1 MEIVRAGVV
10 RVTAA
15 ASPSPSAEDSS
26 DDNATKPLP
35 ASKQKKAQEKTEAK
49 AEAKA
54 QKKTQKM
61 TQKKAEEKAEAKLS
75 DTPSTNEAS
84 TGGES
89 FEALFE
95 ESFGSEKNIVGSVL
109 AGTVVALEGDYAV
122 IDVGLKTEGRV
133 PIKEFISVKG
143 QVAPKP
149 GDVVEVFIER
159 LEDRN
164 GKIQISRE
172 KVQREEAW
180 QRLEEQFQN
189 ETQVKGTI
197 KDAVKG
203 GFTVDLD
210 GAEAFLPGSLVD
222 IRPLRDHSEL
232 LQKEIEFQ
240 ILKMDRARN
249 NIVVSRRAIL
259 EKERAG
265 QREKLIETI
274 QEGRVMEGIVKNV
287 TDYGAFIDLGGIDGL
302 LHVTDMS
309 WKRINHPRDVV
320 EVGESLTVQIIR
332 YNAETQRVS
341 LGIKQMEKNPWDEVG
356 EKFPAEAKA
365 KGRVTRVTDYG
376 AFVELEP
383 GIEGLVH
390 VSEMSWM
397 RKNVHP
403 SKMVSVSEEVEVQV
417 LGLDLEK
424 KRISLGMKSC
434 QPNPW
439 TTFAE
444 QHKVGDEIEGT
455 VKNTAEFGLFLTL
468 PMEADGMVHIT
479 DLVWSGSPDEALKK
493 YKRGDKV
500 KVKIL
505 EINVKKERVSLGIK
519 QLDPDPFAE
528 SVASLKE
535 GEVVTCSV
543 VKVQEGGIL
552 VEVAGAAGEKIEAFI
567 RRGDLARNRAEQRP
581 DRYAAGEKVDAQVM
595 DIDNKQRKL
604 TLSVKA
610 REVAEVKEVTSTYGS
625 ADSGAVLG
633 DILGK
638 ALEEKEARDGG
649 KKAKKTASK
658 EKPKKSKKE
667 KVETKTTPKEK
678 VEKVEEET
686 TQEAAQEEEQ
696 KDAMESASVTDEELE
711 NAKEAAGEDKVE
723 NEADASA
730 EEEEKN

>member
-1 MEIVRAGVV
+1 MSADSS
-10 RVTAA
+10 
-15 ASPSPSAEDSS
+15 SPSPSAKTSS
-26 DDNATKPLP
+26 KDEAPPPQPLNT
-35 ASKQKKAQEKTEAK
+35 QEENTQEAN
-49 AEAKA
+49 
-54 QKKTQKM
+54 TQEEN
-61 TQKKAEEKAEAKLS
+61 TQEEN
-75 DTPSTNEAS
+75 TQEAS
-84 TGGES
+84 GES
-89 FEALFE
+89 FESLFE

-133 PIKEFISVKG
+133 PLKEFVSVKG
-143 QVAPKP
+143 QEAPKP

-164 GKIQISRE
+164 GKIQLSRE

-189 ETQVKGTI
+189 EAHVKGTI

-222 IRPLRDHSEL
+222 IRPLRDHAEL
-232 LQKEIEFQ
+232 LQKEQEFQ

-274 QEGRVMEGIVKNV
+274 QEGRVMEGIVKNI

-356 EKFPAEAKA
+356 EKFPVDAKI

-417 LGLDLEK
+417 LSLDLEK

-444 QHKVGDEIEGT
+444 QHKVGDEIEGV

-468 PMEADGMVHIT
+468 PLEADGMVHIT
-479 DLVWSGSPDEALKK
+479 DLVWSGNPDEALKT
-493 YKRGDKV
+493 YKRGASV
-500 KVKIL
+500 PVKIL
-505 EINVKKERVSLGIK
+505 EINIKKERVSLGIK
-519 QLDPDPFAE
+519 QLTPDPFVE
-528 SVASLKE
+528 SIATLKE
-535 GEVVTCSV
+535 GEVVTCTV
-543 VKVQEGGIL
+543 VKVQEGGIQ
-552 VEVAGAAGEKIEAFI
+552 VEVAGMGGGKLEAFI
-567 RRGDLARNRAEQRP
+567 RRGDLARNRSEQRP
-581 DRYAAGEKVDAQVM
+581 DRYAAGEKVDAQIM
-595 DIDNKQRKL
+595 EIDKKQRKL

-638 ALEEKEARDGG
+638 AIEEKEAREGSGD
-649 KKAKKTASK
+649 KSLSAEKTD
-658 EKPKKSKKE
+658 KKSKKE
-667 KVETKTTPKEK
+667 KKKKEK
-678 VEKVEEET
+678 EEEEPK
-686 TQEAAQEEEQ
+686 EAAQEVTPQEVTQEATPQEETQEETQAAAPEEAQ
-696 KDAMESASVTDEELE
+696 KKAEEEVEAEAQDQAQSAPVADEELE
-711 NAKEAAGEDKVE
+711 KDQEAVAED
-723 NEADASA
+723 EADSST
-730 EEEEKN
+730 EEEKD

>member
-1 MEIVRAGVV
+1 MTDVSSPASATEASAAQPVDEVEAPPPAAVSKKDK
-10 RVTAA
+10 AAKDA
-15 ASPSPSAEDSS
+15 ASEPSS
-26 DDNATKPLP
+26 
-35 ASKQKKAQEKTEAK
+35 Q
-49 AEAKA
+49 
-54 QKKTQKM
+54 
-61 TQKKAEEKAEAKLS
+61 
-75 DTPSTNEAS
+75 
-84 TGGES
+84 GES
-89 FEALFE
+89 FESLFE
-95 ESFGSEKNIVGSVL
+95 ESFGAEKNIVGSVL
-109 AGTVVALEGDYAV
+109 QGRVVALEGDCAV

-133 PIKEFISVKG
+133 PLKEFASAQG
-143 QVAPKP
+143 QEVPKP

-164 GKIQISRE
+164 GKIQLSRE

-180 QRLEEQFQN
+180 QRLEKQFQD
-189 ETQVKGTI
+189 EAHVKGTI

-222 IRPLRDHSEL
+222 IRPLRDHAEI
-232 LQKEIEFQ
+232 LQKEQEFQ

-274 QEGRVMEGIVKNV
+274 QEGNVMEGIVKNI

-320 EVGESLTVQIIR
+320 EVGASLEVKIIR

-356 EKFPAEAKA
+356 EKFPVDAKI

-417 LGLDLEK
+417 LSLDLEK

-444 QHKVGDEIEGT
+444 QHKVGDEIDGV

-468 PMEADGMVHIT
+468 PLDADGMVHIT
-479 DLVWSGSPDEALKK
+479 DLVWDGNPDEALKE
-493 YKRGDKV
+493 YKRGQTV
-500 KVKIL
+500 PVKIL
-505 EINVKKERVSLGIK
+505 EINVKKERVSLGVK
-519 QLDPDPFAE
+519 QRTPDPFMANT
-528 SVASLKE
+528 ASLKV

-543 VKVQEGGIL
+543 TKVQDGGIQVL
-552 VEVAGAAGEKIEAFI
+552 VAGSGGSKLEAFI
-567 RRGDLARNRAEQRP
+567 RRGDLARNRSDQRP
-581 DRYAAGEKVDAQVM
+581 DRYAPGEKVDAQIM
-595 DIDNKQRKL
+595 DIDKKQRKIM
-604 TLSVKA
+604 LSIKA
-610 REVAEVKEVTSTYGS
+610 REEAEVKEVTSTYGS

-638 ALEEKEARDGG
+638 AIEEKEAREDGKASKD
-649 KKAKKTASK
+649 KKAKTKTK
-658 EKPKKSKKE
+658 VKPKE
-667 KVETKTTPKEK
+667 VVPKESQEETAPQEATAAEEAPQEATAAEEAPQEATAAEEAPQEATAESAA
-678 VEKVEEET
+678 VASEESDEQPDEKQESDQAASDEAEVSTEEEET
-686 TQEAAQEEEQ
+686 
-696 KDAMESASVTDEELE
+696 
-711 NAKEAAGEDKVE
+711 
-723 NEADASA
+723 
-730 EEEEKN
+730 

>member
-1 MEIVRAGVV
+1 MSTRNRCLPLVCEIV
-10 RVTAA
+10 RVTASPST
-15 ASPSPSAEDSS
+15 ASPS
-26 DDNATKPLP
+26 
-35 ASKQKKAQEKTEAK
+35 AK
-49 AEAKA
+49 ASSKDKA
-54 QKKTQKM
+54 PPPDSVGKK
-61 TQKKAEEKAEAKLS
+61 EKATDESSAI
-75 DTPSTNEAS
+75 DPSS
-84 TGGES
+84 QGES

-95 ESFGSEKNIVGSVL
+95 ESFGAEKNIVGSVL
-109 AGTVVALEGDYAV
+109 EGKVVALEGDCAV

-133 PIKEFISVKG
+133 PLKEFLSVKG
-143 QVAPKP
+143 QEAPKP

-159 LEDRN
+159 LEDRF

-189 ETQVKGTI
+189 EAHVKGTI

-222 IRPLRDHSEL
+222 IRPLRDHADL
-232 LQKEIEFQ
+232 LQKEQEFQ

-274 QEGRVMEGIVKNV
+274 QEGRVMEGIVKNI

-320 EVGESLTVQIIR
+320 EVGASLTVQIIR

-356 EKFPAEAKA
+356 EKFPVDAKV

-444 QHKVGDEIEGT
+444 QNKVGDEIEGV

-468 PMEADGMVHIT
+468 PLEADGMVHIT
-479 DLVWSGSPDEALKK
+479 DLVWSGNPDEALKT

-500 KVKIL
+500 RVKIL

-519 QLDPDPFAE
+519 QLEADPFME

-535 GEVVTCSV
+535 GGVVTCTV
-543 VKVQEGGIL
+543 VRVQEGGIL
-552 VEVAGAAGEKIEAFI
+552 VEIAGEAKSKVEAFI
-567 RRGDLARNRAEQRP
+567 RRGDLARNRSDQRP
-581 DRYAAGEKVDAQVM
+581 DRYAAGEKVDAQIM
-595 DIDNKQRKL
+595 DIDKKQRKL
-604 TLSVKA
+604 TLSIKA

-638 ALEEKEARDGG
+638 ALEEKEAREGG
-649 KKAKKTASK
+649 KPSGKA
-658 EKPKKSKKE
+658 KPKKSKKE
-667 KVETKTTPKEK
+667 KEEAKTDQVEKEEEKIEEAEAAQEAAPEEAEAVEETAPKEAEAASPSASD
-678 VEKVEEET
+678 EKEEEEQEE
-686 TQEAAQEEEQ
+686 TQEAAAQ
-696 KDAMESASVTDEELE
+696 D
-711 NAKEAAGEDKVE
+711 EAAS
-723 NEADASA
+723 SA
-730 EEEEKN
+730 EEEKS

>member
-1 MEIVRAGVV
+1 MSADSS
-10 RVTAA
+10 
-15 ASPSPSAEDSS
+15 SPSPSAKTSS
-26 DDNATKPLP
+26 KDEAPPPQPLNT
-35 ASKQKKAQEKTEAK
+35 QEENTQEAN
-49 AEAKA
+49 
-54 QKKTQKM
+54 TQEEN
-61 TQKKAEEKAEAKLS
+61 TQEEN
-75 DTPSTNEAS
+75 TQEAS
-84 TGGES
+84 GES
-89 FEALFE
+89 FESLFE

-133 PIKEFISVKG
+133 PLKEFVSVKG
-143 QVAPKP
+143 QEAPKP

-164 GKIQISRE
+164 GKIQLSRE

-189 ETQVKGTI
+189 EAHVKGTI

-222 IRPLRDHSEL
+222 IRPLRDHTEL
-232 LQKEIEFQ
+232 LQKEQEFQ

-274 QEGRVMEGIVKNV
+274 QEGRVMEGIVKNI

-356 EKFPAEAKA
+356 EKFPVDAKI

-417 LGLDLEK
+417 LSLDLEK

-444 QHKVGDEIEGT
+444 QHKVGDEIEGV

-468 PMEADGMVHIT
+468 PLEADGMVHIT
-479 DLVWSGSPDEALKK
+479 DLVWSGNPDEALKT
-493 YKRGDKV
+493 YKRGASV
-500 KVKIL
+500 PVKIL
-505 EINVKKERVSLGIK
+505 EINIKKERVSLGIK
-519 QLDPDPFAE
+519 QLTPDPFVE
-528 SVASLKE
+528 SIATLKE
-535 GEVVTCSV
+535 GEVVTCTV
-543 VKVQEGGIL
+543 VKVQEGGIQ
-552 VEVAGAAGEKIEAFI
+552 VEVAGMGGGKLEAFI
-567 RRGDLARNRAEQRP
+567 RRGDLARNRSEQRP
-581 DRYAAGEKVDAQVM
+581 DRYAAGEKVDAQIM
-595 DIDNKQRKL
+595 EIDKKQRKL

-638 ALEEKEARDGG
+638 AIEEKEAREGSGD
-649 KKAKKTASK
+649 KSLSAEKTD
-658 EKPKKSKKE
+658 KKSKKE
-667 KVETKTTPKEK
+667 KKKKEK
-678 VEKVEEET
+678 EEEEEEPK
-686 TQEAAQEEEQ
+686 EAAQEVTPQEVTQEATPQEETQEETQAAAPEEAQ
-696 KDAMESASVTDEELE
+696 KKAEEEVEAEAQDQAQSAPVADEELE
-711 NAKEAAGEDKVE
+711 KDQEAVAED
-723 NEADASA
+723 EADSST
-730 EEEEKN
+730 EEEKD

>member
-1 MEIVRAGVV
+1 M
-10 RVTAA
+10 TA
-15 ASPSPSAEDSS
+15 ASPAASAADSS
-26 DDNATKPLP
+26 DAKS
-35 ASKQKKAQEKTEAK
+35 ASEDKAPPPPPVGKNNPSEGSSGGEPS
-49 AEAKA
+49 A
-54 QKKTQKM
+54 Q
-61 TQKKAEEKAEAKLS
+61 
-75 DTPSTNEAS
+75 
-84 TGGES
+84 GES

-95 ESFGSEKNIVGSVL
+95 ESFGAEKNIVGSVL
-109 AGTVVALEGDYAV
+109 EGKVVAIEGDCAV

-133 PIKEFISVKG
+133 PLKEFVSAKG
-143 QVAPKP
+143 QEIPKP

-189 ETQVKGTI
+189 EAHVKGTI

-222 IRPLRDHSEL
+222 IRPLRDHADL
-232 LQKEIEFQ
+232 LQKEQEFQ

-274 QEGRVMEGIVKNV
+274 QEGRVMEGIVKNI

-356 EKFPAEAKA
+356 EKFPVDAKV

-417 LGLDLEK
+417 LNSDLDK
-424 KRISLGMKSC
+424 KRISLGMKAC

-444 QHKVGDEIEGT
+444 QHKVGDEIEGV

-479 DLVWSGSPDEALKK
+479 DLTWAGNPDETLKT
-493 YKRGDKV
+493 YKRGDRV

-519 QLDPDPFAE
+519 QLVPDPFLE
-528 SVASLKE
+528 DIASLK
-535 GEVVTCSV
+535 GGDVVTCTV
-543 VKVQEGGIL
+543 VRVQEGGIL
-552 VEVAGAAGEKIEAFI
+552 VE
-567 RRGDLARNRAEQRP
+567 LARR
-581 DRYAAGEKVDAQVM
+581 
-595 DIDNKQRKL
+595 L
-604 TLSVKA
+604 C
-610 REVAEVKEVTSTYGS
+610 
-625 ADSGAVLG
+625 
-633 DILGK
+633 
-638 ALEEKEARDGG
+638 
-649 KKAKKTASK
+649 
-658 EKPKKSKKE
+658 
-667 KVETKTTPKEK
+667 
-678 VEKVEEET
+678 
-686 TQEAAQEEEQ
+686 
-696 KDAMESASVTDEELE
+696 
-711 NAKEAAGEDKVE
+711 
-723 NEADASA
+723 
-730 EEEEKN
+730 

>member
-1 MEIVRAGVV
+1 MSADSS
-10 RVTAA
+10 
-15 ASPSPSAEDSS
+15 SPSPSAKTSS
-26 DDNATKPLP
+26 KDEAPPPQPLNT
-35 ASKQKKAQEKTEAK
+35 QEENTQEAN
-49 AEAKA
+49 
-54 QKKTQKM
+54 TQEEN
-61 TQKKAEEKAEAKLS
+61 TQEEN
-75 DTPSTNEAS
+75 TQEAS
-84 TGGES
+84 GES
-89 FEALFE
+89 FESLFE

-133 PIKEFISVKG
+133 PLKEFVSVKG
-143 QVAPKP
+143 QEAPKP

-164 GKIQISRE
+164 GKIQLSRE

-189 ETQVKGTI
+189 EAHVKGTI

-222 IRPLRDHSEL
+222 IRPLRDHTEL
-232 LQKEIEFQ
+232 LQKEQEFQ

-274 QEGRVMEGIVKNV
+274 QEGRVMEGIVKNI

-356 EKFPAEAKA
+356 EKFPVDAKI

-417 LGLDLEK
+417 LSLDLEK

-444 QHKVGDEIEGT
+444 QHKVGDEIEGV

-468 PMEADGMVHIT
+468 PLEADGMVHIT
-479 DLVWSGSPDEALKK
+479 DLVWSGNPDEALKT
-493 YKRGDKV
+493 YKRGASV
-500 KVKIL
+500 PVKIL
-505 EINVKKERVSLGIK
+505 EINIKKERVSLGIK
-519 QLDPDPFAE
+519 QLTPDPFVE
-528 SVASLKE
+528 SVATLKE
-535 GEVVTCSV
+535 GEVVTCTV
-543 VKVQEGGIL
+543 VKVQDGGIQ
-552 VEVAGAAGEKIEAFI
+552 VEVAGVGGKKLEAFI
-567 RRGDLARNRAEQRP
+567 RRGDLARNRSEQRP
-581 DRYAAGEKVDAQVM
+581 DRYAAGEKVDAQIM
-595 DIDNKQRKL
+595 EIDKKQRKL

-638 ALEEKEARDGG
+638 AIEEKEAREGSGD
-649 KKAKKTASK
+649 KSLSA
-658 EKPKKSKKE
+658 EKIDKKSKKE
-667 KVETKTTPKEK
+667 KKKKEK
-678 VEKVEEET
+678 EEEAEEPK
-686 TQEAAQEEEQ
+686 EAAQEVTPQEETPQ
-696 KDAMESASVTDEELE
+696 EETPQEVTQEATPQEEAQAAAQEEAEAQEEDQAQSAPVADEELE
-711 NAKEAAGEDKVE
+711 KDQEAVAED
-723 NEADASA
+723 EADSST
-730 EEEEKN
+730 EEEKD

>member
-1 MEIVRAGVV
+1 M
-10 RVTAA
+10 TA
-15 ASPSPSAEDSS
+15 ASPSPSPSAEHASE
-26 DDNATKPLP
+26 DNAPQPFP
-35 ASKQKKAQEKTEAK
+35 ASKQKKT
-49 AEAKA
+49 EAKA
-54 QKKTQKM
+54 QKKAEAKSEAKA
-61 TQKKAEEKAEAKLS
+61 QKKAQKMAKEQVSEQVS
-75 DTPSTNEAS
+75 DTPSTNETS
-84 TGGES
+84 SGGES

-109 AGTVVALEGDYAV
+109 AGTVVSLDGDYAV

-189 ETQVKGTI
+189 ETHVKGTI

-365 KGRVTRVTDYG
+365 TGRVTRVTDYG

-417 LGLDLEK
+417 LSLDLEK

-444 QHKVGDEIEGT
+444 QHKVGDEIEGA

-479 DLVWSGSPDEALKK
+479 DLVWGGSPDDALKK

-519 QLDPDPFAE
+519 QLEPDPFAE

-535 GEVVTCSV
+535 GEVVTCTV
-543 VKVQEGGIL
+543 VKVQDGGIL
-552 VEVAGAAGEKIEAFI
+552 VEVAGASGDKIEAFI
-567 RRGDLARNRAEQRP
+567 RRGDLARNRSEQRP
-581 DRYAAGEKVDAQVM
+581 DRYAPGEKVDAQIM
-595 DIDNKQRKL
+595 DIDKKQRKL

-638 ALEEKEARDGG
+638 ALEEKEAREGGKGG
-649 KKAKKTASK
+649 KKPAAK
-658 EKPKKSKKE
+658 EKPAKRKKE
-667 KVETKTTPKEK
+667 KAEAKTAQAEK
-678 VEKVEEET
+678 KDEVAEEET
-686 TQEAAQEEEQ
+686 TQAAAQEEQ
-696 KDAMESASVTDEELE
+696 KTDEELE
-711 NAKEAAGEDKVE
+711 NAQEVVAEDKDE
-723 NEADASA
+723 DEADTST